1 MQVEGGRTVKRDWP
15 IDGGRRE
22 WLVRRNCSLTPHQ
35 TVAVWAALLALSLA
49 VGLFFAWQGA
59 WYVLAFS
66 ALEMAAVTTA
76 FIVYSRH
83 ATDCDRIVYEDGV
96 LSVEKMRG
104 GRVSTIELDPHG
116 LRIIAPARRRDPIRL
131 VARGITVD
139 IGTWLPEEP
148 RRALARE
155 LRKEL
160 AQ

>member
-1 MQVEGGRTVKRDWP
+1 VKRDLP

-22 WLVRRNCSLTPHQ
+22 WLVRRNCSLTPRQ
-35 TVAVWAALLALSLA
+35 TLAVWAALLALSLA
-49 VGLFFAWQGA
+49 VGLFFAVQGA

-66 ALEMAAVTTA
+66 VLEMAAVTAA
-76 FIVYSRH
+76 FVVYSRH
-83 ATDCDRIVYEDGV
+83 ATDSDRIVHENGM
-96 LSVEKMRG
+96 LFVEKMRG
-104 GRVSTIELDPHG
+104 GRSSTIRLDTCW
-116 LRIIAPARRRDPIRL
+116 LRIVPPARRRDPIRL
-131 VARGITVD
+131 IARGITVE